1 MDFETP
7 FLQRKHLRRQQLRE
21 RVAELHQL
29 RLEILREE
37 LRELHSQSVSPLDLF
52 RGRLT
57 EEAKYFDGLRVI
69 YTAKNPDEMTLAKA
83 LGYRIIYVQYK
94 ANPRLT
100 VTEYLLEDR
109 KTGEHLTSYSPRPMS
124 AIVIGR
130 DDEVPLSP
138 DKPRFCAYVIPPDLP
153 TGEVWLDF
161 VIEELVSYV
170 TDRGCQRLQSCR
182 GTWNGKE
189 IQVDHVEP
197 PNKRFL
203 IG

>member
-1 MDFETP
+1 MEFDTP

-21 RVAELHQL
+21 KLREVQLLRMEL
-29 RLEILREE
+29 LREE

-52 RGRLT
+52 GARLT
-57 EEAKYFDGLRVI
+57 EEAKYFDGLRII
-69 YTAKNPDEMTLAKA
+69 YTAKNTDEMTLAKA
-83 LGYRIIYVQYK
+83 LGFRIVYVQYK

-109 KTGEHLTSYSPRPMS
+109 KTGEHVTSYSPRPMS
-124 AIVIGR
+124 SIVIGR

-138 DKPRFCAYVIPPDLP
+138 VKPRFCAYVVPPDLP
-153 TGEVWLDF
+153 IGDVWLDF

-170 TDRGCQRLQSCR
+170 SDRGCERLHSCR
-182 GTWNGKE
+182 ASWNGDVFQ
-189 IQVDHVEP
+189 IRHVEP